1 MFSGRMLPF
10 GHSVPRGPA
19 DSGEFLIPTP
29 RSAPLESGLHGR
41 VAGGVGLDAASGAQS
56 DVVAADRAT
65 RAVRV
70 RKRWQATAIVVGGAG
85 VLVAMLVDPVIAV
98 AALVTGVLNTA
109 GGGGA
114 VVTFL
119 ALAAT
124 GVPALTAHATSQLVT
139 PASFLSGL
147 RPARTHRPDRRWVV
161 AGGVG
166 VVCGVAI
173 LTVTPP
179 ATFQTVAPWCLV
191 AAAALVVAQS
201 RVQQRVLRR
210 TGWSIWSIGP
220 TTTIFGV
227 FVCGVYAGLIG
238 VGTGTLAVAVLGLV
252 PGFVHTRLSEL
263 MRVRNALLM
272 VMAVVVAVAVAVT
285 GLADWRLVALL
296 VVPAA
301 VGGWLGT
308 KVIGRAPAWL
318 LRAIVVATALG
329 AAAWMTTRP

>member
-19 DSGEFLIPTP
+19 ESGEFLIPTP
-29 RSAPLESGLHGR
+29 RSAPLEGELHGR
-41 VAGGVGLDAASGAQS
+41 AAGGVVLDAASGDQS
-56 DVVAADRAT
+56 DVVAADRAA
-65 RAVRV
+65 RAARV
-70 RKRWQATAIVVGGAG
+70 RKRWQATAIVFGGAG
-85 VLVAMLVDPVIAV
+85 VLVAVLVDPLLAG

-119 ALAAT
+119 ALYAA

-147 RPARTHRPDRRWVV
+147 RRAQTHRPDRRWVA

-191 AAAALVVAQS
+191 TAAALVVAQS
-201 RVQQRVLRR
+201 RVQQRVVCR

-220 TTTIFGV
+220 TATICGV

-238 VGTGTLAVAVLGLV
+238 VGAGTLAVAVLGLV
-252 PGFVHTRLSEL
+252 PGLVHTRLSDL
-263 MRVRNALLM
+263 MQVRNLLLT
-272 VMAVVVAVAVAVT
+272 VMAVVVAAAVAVT

-308 KVIGRAPAWL
+308 KIIGAVPAWL
-318 LRAIVVATALG
+318 LRTIVVVTALG

>member
-1 MFSGRMLPF
+1 MFPSRTL
-10 GHSVPRGPA
+10 RGFIERGSPA
-19 DSGEFLIPTP
+19 DSTQFHIPSP
-29 RSAPLESGLHGR
+29 RSAQREPTAGSAADTDHTER
-41 VAGGVGLDAASGAQS
+41 VA
-56 DVVAADRAT
+56 RA
-65 RAVRV
+65 
-70 RKRWQATAIVVGGAG
+70 RKRLQATAIAVVGGAG
-85 VLVAMLVDPVIAV
+85 LVVAVVVDPVIAA

-119 ALAAT
+119 ALYAA

-147 RPARTHRPDRRWVV
+147 RPPRSHRPDRRWVA

-173 LTVTPP
+173 LAVTPP
-179 ATFQTVAPWCLV
+179 DMFHTVAPWCLV
-191 AAAALVVAQS
+191 AAAALVVAQG
-201 RVQQRVLRR
+201 RVLQRVVRR
-210 TGWSIWSIGP
+210 TGWSIWSMWSIGP
-220 TTTIFGV
+220 TASICGL

-252 PGFVHTRLSEL
+252 PGLVHTRLNDL
-263 MRVRNALLM
+263 MRVRNVLLT
-272 VMAVVVAVAVAVT
+272 VMAVVVAAAVAVT
-285 GLADWRLVALL
+285 GLADWRLVAVL

-308 KVIGRAPAWL
+308 QLIGRVAPWF
-318 LRAIVVATALG
+318 LRAVIVATALT
-329 AAAWMTTRP
+329 AAAWMITSS